1 MESFLDTFAGGLG
14 GLACAVAGQP
24 LDTVKVKRQTYPHVY
39 HSTYHTLAKTFIE
52 EGGIRAIYSGC
63 GAAMASNIAENAVLF
78 VCYERCQEIVR
89 WVTDTKSMSV
99 GHQATAGA
107 LASIASSVAINP
119 LERIKCKL
127 QVQKQQQQ
135 LMTRKGTKRRATYVI
150 ELVLNFIL

>member
-39 HSTYHTLAKTFIE
+39 RSTYQTLSKTFIE

-78 VCYERCQEIVR
+78 LCYERCQDLVR
-89 WVTDTKSMSV
+89 WATGAKVMSV

-119 LERIKCKL
+119 LERIKCIL
-127 QVQKQQQQ
+127 QVQQQQQQ
-135 LMTRKGTKRRATYVI
+135 LLTSKRTKTAR
-150 ELVLNFIL
+150 